1 MSSTANYASALIF
14 MLTQES
20 QANADTIVYVSTF
33 IFDDIWDLFYFSF
46 RHFSQETSYEI
57 GDGIGEKALR
67 GYNCF
72 WIDQLGYVIQNW
84 SFKLDLPLF
93 LCLKN

>member
-1 MSSTANYASALIF
+1 MEAMWNYNWHWEKNRPKHETQKWGFYDKMSSTANYASALIF

-46 RHFSQETSYEI
+46 RHFSQETSYE
-57 GDGIGEKALR
+57 
-67 GYNCF
+67 
-72 WIDQLGYVIQNW
+72 
-84 SFKLDLPLF
+84 
-93 LCLKN
+93 

>member
-46 RHFSQETSYEI
+46 RHFSQETSYE
-57 GDGIGEKALR
+57 
-67 GYNCF
+67 
-72 WIDQLGYVIQNW
+72 
-84 SFKLDLPLF
+84 
-93 LCLKN
+93 